1 MPTSTR
7 TSSTPSGCDIM
18 LAMKLETHEEITSHL
33 IYISLSHRKES
44 FMAVANRSLAQSRD
58 DTDIVDSKSCRIRP
72 EAIEERLDEL
82 ESGEESNLI
91 CGWFCWFVFGWCV
104 CWWCGFGLLFVT
116 GLCL

>member
-58 DTDIVDSKSCRIRP
+58 DTDIVDSKCCRIRP
-72 EAIEERLDEL
+72 EAIEERLDDL

-91 CGWFCWFVFGWCV
+91 SGR
-104 CWWCGFGLLFVT
+104 
-116 GLCL
+116 